1 MIRGVDLIKIYED
14 PVTEYN
20 VAALRGLDI
29 DVGEGELVSI
39 IGPSGS
45 GKTTLLNIIS
55 GKDIPNGG
63 LLLIDGLRID
73 KLTEKERRSFRYEN
87 IGLVNQFASQNLFS
101 HLSVRDNLIMP
112 MKMMYKSRKKIREDL
127 EDLLDLFNLK
137 HIENNKATRISGGE
151 SMRLSLAAAMAKKP
165 RFILADEPT
174 GTLDSQNTFE
184 VIDILKDVNKNKGTT
199 IIIVTHD
206 VRYRN
211 VFDKSLSI
219 RDGRLVGI
227 GDETDKK
234 QLDFLKDSSELNK
247 AYVDSSGFI
256 KIPEKIKTSI
266 AMEDVAEFDIHPS
279 KKLAILW
286 NPKLILKEEIVGI
299 LQKPA
304 GEWIEEK
311 KEDLMFEDIEDIFS
325 RVFKPEKG
333 ASPVI
338 KIKGLTRSYEIYR
351 KKYPVIKGIDLEIS
365 KGDFIFISGPSGVG
379 KTTLL
384 NLIAGLIRP
393 DEGKITIKN
402 FTYNNKNDTEIS
414 DFRLEN
420 IAYITQYHSLF
431 EPLPLKENLQIPYL
445 FLKKPYDQTFGDAV
459 SKRCHIYHK
468 RDQYPNELSAGEK
481 QRATLSLALA
491 RRTPILLADEPTA
504 NLDSELARTL
514 MNVLMD
520 VVEQYKSTFIMCSH
534 DLSLLR
540 PGFRHIKLSDG
551 VITEDTRITK
561 NKLKKTINEYL
572 QIENNKK

>member
-45 GKTTLLNIIS
+45 GKTTLINIIS
-55 GKDIPNGG
+55 GKDTPNGG

-112 MKMMYKSRKKIREDL
+112 MKMMYKSRKRIREDL
-127 EDLLDLFNLK
+127 EELLDLFNLK

-151 SMRLSLAAAMAKKP
+151 SMRLSLAAAMARKP

-174 GTLDSQNTFE
+174 GTLDSQNTYD
-184 VIDILKDVNKNKGTT
+184 VIDILKDVNKNMGTT
-199 IIIVTHD
+199 ILIVTHD

-286 NPKLILKEEIVGI
+286 NPKLILKEEIVDI

-333 ASPVI
+333 APPVI

-351 KKYPVIKGIDLEIS
+351 KKYPVIKGIDLEIN

-384 NLIAGLIRP
+384 NLIAGLLRP

-402 FTYNNKNDTEIS
+402 FSYSNKNDTEIS

-445 FLKKPYDQTFGDAV
+445 FLKKPYDQNFGDDV

-520 VVEQYKSTFIMCSH
+520 VVEKYKATFIMCSH

>member
-29 DVGEGELVSI
+29 DVDDGELVSI

-45 GKTTLLNIIS
+45 GKTTLINIIS
-55 GKDIPNGG
+55 GRDIPNGG
-63 LLLIDGLRID
+63 LLIVDGLRID

-87 IGLVNQFASQNLFS
+87 IGIVNQFASQNLFS
-101 HLSVRDNLIMP
+101 HLTVRENLIMP
-112 MKMMYKSRKKIREDL
+112 MKFRYKSRKEVREDL
-127 EDLLDLFNLK
+127 EELLHLFNIK
-137 HIENNKATRISGGE
+137 HIENNKASRISGGE

-174 GTLDSQNTFE
+174 GTLDSQNTYD
-184 VIDILKDVNKNKGTT
+184 VIDILKNVNKNMGTT
-199 IIIVTHD
+199 ILVVTHD
-206 VRYRN
+206 IRYRN
-211 VFDKSLSI
+211 VFDKSLTI

-227 GDETDKK
+227 GNETDKK

-247 AYVDSSGFI
+247 AYIDSSGFI
-256 KIPEKIKTSI
+256 QIPEKIKTLI

-286 NPKLILKEEIVGI
+286 NPKLIPKDEIIDI

-311 KEDLMFEDIEDIFS
+311 QEDLMFEDIEDIFS
-325 RVFKPEKG
+325 RVFKPEKEE
-333 ASPVI
+333 SPII
-338 KIKGLTRSYEIYR
+338 KIKGLTRSYEIYG
-351 KKYPVIKGIDLEIS
+351 KKYPVIKGIDLEIN

-402 FTYNNKNDTEIS
+402 FSYNNKNDTAIS

-431 EPLPLKENLQIPYL
+431 EPIPLKENLQIPYL
-445 FLKKPYDQTFGDAV
+445 FLKKPYDQIFGDDV
-459 SKRCHIYHK
+459 SKRCHIFHK

-481 QRATLSLALA
+481 QRATLSLALT
-491 RRTPILLADEPTA
+491 RKTPILLADEPTA
-504 NLDSELARTL
+504 NLDSELARAL

-520 VVEQYKSTFIMCSH
+520 VVEKFNATFIMCSH

-540 PGFRHIKLSDG
+540 SGFRHIKLSDG
-551 VITEDTRITK
+551 IVTEDTRMTK